1 MRKYSK
7 SSIQKMLDDPYFT
20 VRLTYNYFNGNV
32 PYVENKPTLASYGL
46 EDNIEQNLKQR
57 EIIIKKKY
65 AKYLWLIYAIGYGIV
80 LRTQLLLHLE
90 GKDI

>member
-7 SSIQKMLDDPYFT
+7 SSIQKMLDEPYFT

-32 PYVENKPTLASYGL
+32 PYVETKPTLSNYGL

-57 EIIIKKKY
+57 ETLIKRKY
-65 AKYLWLIYAIGYGIV
+65 AKYLWFLYAIGYSIV
-80 LRTQLLLHLE
+80 SYVYWIMTS
-90 GKDI
+90 